1 MFSLKFF
8 SFTLQYA
15 CVSLPSKSS
24 QVIPPSYPT
33 NFICVLSLCLSLLLY
48 LKRKKQKN
56 KKTPKTQNQKQSK
69 ASKQTGRQNI
79 PKVSAK
85 STEMPPTSFCDSR
98 LLMCMSLLGSVVEI
112 ASNNPL
118 EKIDFP
124 FGIKYQWQNVL
135 VSMSP
140 FSHAF
145 GLACRG
151 LS

>member
-1 MFSLKFF
+1 MLVFP
-8 SFTLQYA
+8 
-15 CVSLPSKSS
+15 SLPNPPRSSHLPTQPTLYVFSHSVFLSCSISKEK
-24 QVIPPSYPT
+24 
-33 NFICVLSLCLSLLLY
+33 N
-48 LKRKKQKN
+48 RKT

-98 LLMCMSLLGSVVEI
+98 LLMCMSLLGSVVGI